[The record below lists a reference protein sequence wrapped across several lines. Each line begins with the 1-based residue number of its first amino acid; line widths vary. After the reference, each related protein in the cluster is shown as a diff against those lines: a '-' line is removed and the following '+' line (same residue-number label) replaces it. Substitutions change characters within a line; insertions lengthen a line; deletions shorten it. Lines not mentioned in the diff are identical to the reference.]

1 MGVIQNEMNI
11 KNEINVNEVCR
22 GNDQKINHNNGLG
35 MSLRNVECSDIYN
48 GDGCIN
54 NNNLPLFE

>member
-1 MGVIQNEMNI
+1 METT
-11 KNEINVNEVCR
+11 K
-22 GNDQKINHNNGLG
+22 KINHNNGLG

-54 NNNLPLFE
+54 NNNLPLFELLMTKSLVPLRVILIGLPM